1 MIFEFCG
8 NLFAQCKH
16 QILNQ
21 ALSRFTNS
29 HERTAAMDYGLNEMQ
44 EMVRDLARKIAEE
57 KILPER
63 ARLDDE
69 EAYPKEIM
77 KTLSDSDMLGIYIP
91 EEYGG
96 MGGGCMELSI
106 AIEELSKVCGGV
118 AVCYAANALGAYP
131 IILHGTEEQKKK
143 YLAELA
149 SGKMLAA
156 FGLTEPNV
164 GSDAGA
170 VETTAVRD
178 GDSYVLN
185 GTKQWIT
192 NASEAHVFTIIAST
206 NRDRGARGIS
216 AFIVERDTP
225 GFTIG
230 KKEKKLG
237 IRCSPTCE
245 LHFEDCKIPHDN
257 MLYKEN
263 RGFRVAMDTFDKSRP
278 GIGAQAVGIAQG
290 ALDEAI
296 AFAKTRVQFGQ
307 PISSFQAIQHMLAD
321 MATQI
326 EAARLLVYHA
336 ARAIDSDAKDASK
349 LAAMAKVF
357 ASDTA
362 MKVTIDAIQ
371 VCGGTGYM
379 RDYPMEKYM
388 RDAKIT
394 QIYEGTNQI
403 QRTIIALALVRE
415 SSKK

>member
-1 MIFEFCG
+1 
-8 NLFAQCKH
+8 
-16 QILNQ
+16 
-21 ALSRFTNS
+21 
-29 HERTAAMDYGLNEMQ
+29 MDYGFNELQ
-44 EMVRDLARKIAEE
+44 QMVRDLARKIAEE
-57 KILPER
+57 RILPER
-63 ARLDDE
+63 ARLDE
-69 EAYPKEIM
+69 EEEYPKEVM

-118 AVCYAANALGAYP
+118 AICYAANVLGAYP
-131 IILHGTEEQKKK
+131 ILLYGTKEQKKK
-143 YLAELA
+143 YLPQLA
-149 SGKMLAA
+149 TGKMFAA
-156 FGLTEPNV
+156 FGLTEPNA
-164 GSDAGA
+164 GSDAGS
-170 VETTAVRD
+170 VETTAIRD
-178 GDSYVLN
+178 GDTYILN

-216 AFIVERDTP
+216 AFIVDRDTP

-245 LHFEDCKIPHDN
+245 LHFEDCKIAREN

-263 RGFRVAMDTFDKSRP
+263 RGFRVTMNTLDKARP

-296 AFAKTRVQFGQ
+296 AFAKNRVQFGQ

-336 ARAIDSDAKDASK
+336 ARAVDCDAKDTAK
-349 LAAMAKVF
+349 IAAMAKVF
-357 ASDTA
+357 ASDVA
-362 MKVTIDAIQ
+362 MKVTVDAIQ

-379 RDYPMEKYM
+379 RDYPVEKYM

-403 QRTIIALALVRE
+403 QRTIIALALVKE

>member
-1 MIFEFCG
+1 
-8 NLFAQCKH
+8 
-16 QILNQ
+16 
-21 ALSRFTNS
+21 
-29 HERTAAMDYGLNEMQ
+29 MDYGFNELQ
-44 EMVRDLARKIAEE
+44 QMVRDLSRKIAEE
-57 KILPER
+57 RVLPER
-63 ARLDDE
+63 ARLDE
-69 EAYPKEIM
+69 EEEYPREIM
-77 KTLSDSDMLGIYIP
+77 KTLSDSDMLAIYIP

-96 MGGGCMELSI
+96 MGGGCLELSI

-131 IILHGTEEQKKK
+131 ILLHGTEEQKKK
-143 YLAELA
+143 YLPQLA

-156 FGLTEPNV
+156 FGLTEPNA

-178 GDSYVLN
+178 SDGYVLN

-206 NRDRGARGIS
+206 NRERGARGIS

-225 GFTIG
+225 GFTVG

-245 LHFEDCKIPHDN
+245 LHFEDCKVPREN
-257 MLYKEN
+257 VLYKEN
-263 RGFRVAMDTFDKSRP
+263 RGFRVTMDTLDKSRP
-278 GIGAQAVGIAQG
+278 GIGAQAVGIAKG

-296 AFAKTRVQFGQ
+296 KFAKTRVQFGQ
-307 PISSFQAIQHMLAD
+307 TISSFQAIQHMLAD

-336 ARAIDSDAKDASK
+336 ARAVDSDARDASK
-349 LAAMAKVF
+349 IAAMAKVF
-357 ASDTA
+357 ASDVA
-362 MKVTIDAIQ
+362 MRVTIDAIQ

-379 RDYPMEKYM
+379 RDYPVEKYM

-403 QRTIIALALVRE
+403 QRNIIALSLIKE
-415 SSKK
+415 SSAK